1 MVCAIAYSPDIVLAV
16 FIKDKAVAE
25 AYRIRRT
32 RVICLGRAAEC
43 PKEQPPAPASFDLLV
58 SFQDNS
64 DKLTQPAKDNLRQF
78 AKALM
83 DPRLKGEKFEIDG
96 HTSAVDG
103 EKYNLH
109 LSERRANSVVSYLA
123 SQGVTRLGACGGK
136 RLGAR
141 IRAGETEDLMA
152 RADELLNDGGADKAC
167 GAGDEYAHDDISL
180 TTFRRPLSQPRD

>member
-123 SQGVTRLGACGGK
+123 SQGVDSSLLLPKGFGATRRRVDDSRGAENN
-136 RLGAR
+136 R
-141 IRAGETEDLMA
+141 IE
-152 RADELLNDGGADKAC
+152 
-167 GAGDEYAHDDISL
+167 AHL
-180 TTFRRPLSQPRD
+180 TR